1 VRKLWQRG
9 AIALMLVGIISGCNL
24 TAPSPPSRL
33 PQIGRE
39 KPRVEQPTLKPG
51 TKEPTSSVTNNNLL
65 LGNPSNAVS
74 SIASTGNYLMVK
86 PQYVM
91 SYNNKTHTA
100 NWVSWQLNKY
110 WIGTADR
117 QDNFRPDDALPDAW
131 YKVRPTDYTGSG
143 YDRGHIAP
151 SADRTRNEADNSA
164 TFLMSNMM
172 PQVPEVNRG
181 VWGDLEEYCRE
192 LVQQGKELYIIA
204 GPVGRKGSIGT
215 KEKIAVPAM
224 NWKVIVVLDRQGL
237 GMQGVNAN
245 TRMIAVIIMPNSGSV
260 KGKGWKSF
268 RVPVKQVERETG
280 LNFLSNVSP
289 QVQQVI
295 ESKVDSQ

>member
-1 VRKLWQRG
+1 MRKLGQPG
-9 AIALMLVGIISGCNL
+9 AIALMLVGIVSGCNL

-33 PQIGRE
+33 PQVGRE
-39 KPRVEQPTLKPG
+39 KPRVQQPTPKPG
-51 TKEPTSSVTNNNLL
+51 TRQPVSSVTNNRNLF

-74 SIASTGNYLMVK
+74 SITSTDNYLMVK
-86 PQYVM
+86 PQYVL
-91 SYNNKTHTA
+91 SYNSKTKTA
-100 NWVSWQLNKY
+100 NWVSWQLNKS
-110 WIGTADR
+110 WIGAADR
-117 QDNFRPDDALPDAW
+117 QDNFRPDDSLPANW
-131 YKVRPTDYTGSG
+131 YKVRPSDYTGSG

-151 SADRTRNEADNSA
+151 SADRTRNEADNSS
-164 TFLMSNMM
+164 TFLMTNMM

-204 GPVGRKGSIGT
+204 GPVGRKGSIGS

-224 NWKVIVVLDRQGL
+224 NWKVIAVLDRQGL

-245 TRMIAVIIMPNSGSV
+245 SRTIAVMMPNDSSV

-268 RVPVKQVERETG
+268 RVSVARVERETG
-280 LNFLSNVSP
+280 LNFLSNVPP

>member
-1 VRKLWQRG
+1 MRQGYQGR
-9 AIALMLVGIISGCNL
+9 AIALMLVGILSACDL
-24 TAPSPPSRL
+24 TAPPSRL

-39 KPRVEQPTLKPG
+39 KPRVQQPKPG
-51 TKEPTSSVTNNNLL
+51 TREPISSAINNNRNLL
-65 LGNPSNAVS
+65 LGNPSNAAPSVAN
-74 SIASTGNYLMVK
+74 IDNYLMVK

-91 SYNNKTHTA
+91 SYNSKTKTA
-100 NWVSWQLNKY
+100 NWVSWQLNRS

-117 QDNFRPDDALPDAW
+117 QDNFRPDDALAAAW
-131 YKVRPTDYTGSG
+131 YKVRPNDYTGSD

-151 SADRTRNEADNSA
+151 SADRTRNEVDNSA
-164 TFLMSNMM
+164 TFLMTNMM

-192 LVQQGKELYIIA
+192 LVQQGKELYIVA
-204 GPVGRKGSIGT
+204 GPVGRNGSIGR
-215 KEKIAVPAM
+215 KEKIAVPAK

-245 TRMIAVIIMPNSGSV
+245 TRTIAVIMPNDSSV

-268 RVPVKQVERETG
+268 RVSVARVERETG
-280 LNFLSNVSP
+280 LNFLSNVPP

>member
-1 VRKLWQRG
+1 MRQVYQEW
-9 AIALMLVGIISGCNL
+9 AIALVLVGILSGCNL
-24 TAPSPPSRL
+24 TEPSPPSRL

-39 KPRVEQPTLKPG
+39 KPRVQPPTPKPG
-51 TKEPTSSVTNNNLL
+51 TREPVSSAINNPNLL
-65 LGNPSNAVS
+65 LGNPSNAAPS
-74 SIASTGNYLMVK
+74 TASTDNYLMVK
-86 PQYVM
+86 PQYVL
-91 SYNNKTHTA
+91 SYNNKTRTA
-100 NWVSWQLNKY
+100 NWVSWQLNKS

-117 QDNFRPDDALPDAW
+117 QDNFRPDDTLPDAW
-131 YKVRPTDYTGSG
+131 YKVRPSDYTGSG

-204 GPVGRKGSIGT
+204 GPVGRNGSIGR
-215 KEKIAVPAM
+215 KEKIAVPAK

-237 GMQGVNAN
+237 GIQGITSD
-245 TRMIAVIIMPNSGSV
+245 TRTIAVMMPNDASV
-260 KGKGWKSF
+260 KRQGWKSF
-268 RVPVKQVERETG
+268 RVSVARVERETG
-280 LNFLSNVSP
+280 LNFLSNVP
-289 QVQQVI
+289 LQVQQVI

>member
-1 VRKLWQRG
+1 MRQVYWGR
-9 AIALMLVGIISGCNL
+9 AIALMLVGIVSGCNL
-24 TAPSPPSRL
+24 TAPSPPSRP

-39 KPRVEQPTLKPG
+39 KPKVQQPTLKPG
-51 TKEPTSSVTNNNLL
+51 TREPISSGVNNRNLL
-65 LGNPSNAVS
+65 LGNPSNAAPSV
-74 SIASTGNYLMVK
+74 ASTDNYLMVK
-86 PQYVM
+86 PQYVL

-100 NWVSWQLNKY
+100 NWVSWQLNRS

-117 QDNFRPDDALPDAW
+117 QDNFRPDDALPAAW
-131 YKVRPTDYTGSG
+131 YKVRPNDYTGSG

-151 SADRTRNEADNSA
+151 SADRTRNEADNSS

-181 VWGDLEEYCRE
+181 VWSDLEEYCRE

-204 GPVGRKGSIGT
+204 GPVGRKGSIGR
-215 KEKIAVPAM
+215 KEKIAVPAK
-224 NWKVIVVLDRQGL
+224 NWKVIAVLDRQGL
-237 GMQGVNAN
+237 GMQGITSN
-245 TRMIAVIIMPNSGSV
+245 TRAIAVMMPNDSSV

-268 RVPVKQVERETG
+268 RVSVARVERETG
-280 LNFLSNVSP
+280 LNFLSNVPS
-289 QVQQVI
+289 QVQQAI